1 MCSMYTQNQ
10 MGREWMGR
18 NTKTGNSS
26 GFTILELMIVMT
38 IIAILVAIAIRMY
51 QSVLVRAKE
60 TVLIDNQRVI
70 NEAIDQYT
78 ADKKKATETLQ
89 DVVDAHY
96 FREIPIDPIT
106 NSRDTWVPKID
117 TGVAYVDQTD
127 SGLGN
132 VCSGSSQ
139 ASLDGTTYNTW
150 GPNCP

>member
-1 MCSMYTQNQ
+1 MCTQNQ
-10 MGREWMGR
+10 TGQEWMER
-18 NTKTGNSS
+18 NIKTGNSS

-38 IIAILVAIAIRMY
+38 IIAILVAIAIPMY

-60 TVLIDNQRVI
+60 TVLMDNQRVI

-78 ADKKKATETLQ
+78 ADKKKAPQTLQ
-89 DVVDAHY
+89 DLIDAHY

-106 NSRDTWVPKID
+106 NSRESWVPKID
-117 TGVAYVDQTD
+117 TGVAYTDQTD

-139 ASLDGTTYNTW
+139 ASLDGSTYNTW

>member
-1 MCSMYTQNQ
+1 M
-10 MGREWMGR
+10 ER
-18 NTKTGNSS
+18 NTKTGSSS

-38 IIAILVAIAIRMY
+38 IIAILVAIAIPMY

-60 TVLIDNQRVI
+60 TVLLDNQRVI

-78 ADKKKATETLQ
+78 ADKKKAPQTLQ
-89 DVVDAHY
+89 DLIDAHY

-106 NSRDTWVPKID
+106 NSRESWVPKID

-132 VCSGSSQ
+132 VCSGSNA
-139 ASLDGTTYNTW
+139 ASLDGSTYNTW

>member
-1 MCSMYTQNQ
+1 M
-10 MGREWMGR
+10 ER

-38 IIAILVAIAIRMY
+38 IIAILVAIAIPMY

-60 TVLIDNQRVI
+60 TVLLDNQRVI

-78 ADKKKATETLQ
+78 ADKKKAPQTLQ
-89 DVVDAHY
+89 DLIDARY

-139 ASLDGTTYNTW
+139 ASIDGTTYNTW

>member
-1 MCSMYTQNQ
+1 MYTQNQ
-10 MGREWMGR
+10 TGQEWMER

-38 IIAILVAIAIRMY
+38 IIAILVAIAIPMY

-60 TVLIDNQRVI
+60 TVLLDNQRVI

-78 ADKKKATETLQ
+78 ADKKKAPQTLQ
-89 DVVDAHY
+89 DLIDARY

-139 ASLDGTTYNTW
+139 ASIDGTTYNTW